1 MIRFGLCCIF
11 KDQPIK
17 FATTTAKYL
26 LTLSRQEQLKKLST
40 LCLANARALLKA
52 FEFCLANNIGCFRIV
67 SQILPL
73 KTHPQISYDFND
85 LPDGDEIVSIF
96 KNCGDFLQKNPLRA
110 SLHPDQFVVLNSPN
124 PDVVKSSIAEIEY
137 QAEIAELTGADVINI
152 HGGGAYGDKKTA
164 LQRFAENFQLLSK
177 RAKTRL
183 TLENDD
189 KVYSPEKLLPLCRQ
203 LSIPLVYDVHHHR
216 CLTDGLSI
224 EQATKKA
231 LKTWNREPL
240 FHLSSPLEGWQ
251 GAKPHRHHDF
261 IDPTDFPDCWKDL
274 EITVEI
280 EAKAKEIA
288 VIKLMDELKKIN

>member
-1 MIRFGLCCIF
+1 MIKFGLCCIF

-40 LCLANARALLKA
+40 LCLANARALLRA

-96 KNCGDFLQKNPLRA
+96 KNCGDFLQENALRA

-189 KVYSPEKLLPLCRQ
+189 KVYSPEELLPLCRQ

-231 LKTWNREPL
+231 LKTWNREPM

-261 IDPTDFPDCWKDL
+261 IDPADFPDCWKDL

-288 VIKLMDELKKIN
+288 VIKLMNELKKIN

>member
-1 MIRFGLCCIF
+1 MIKFGLCCIF

-40 LCLANARALLKA
+40 LCLANARALLRA

-96 KNCGDFLQKNPLRA
+96 KNCGDFLQKNALRA

-189 KVYSPEKLLPLCRQ
+189 KVYSPEELLPLCRQ

-231 LKTWNREPL
+231 LKTWNREPM

-261 IDPTDFPDCWKDL
+261 IDPADFPDCWKDL

-288 VIKLMDELKKIN
+288 VIKLMNELKKIN